1 VTAGAD
7 KAIAVSLDGYT
18 DLPPGK
24 VANVVTFFEMTAPPA
39 DPGHT
44 PPDGL
49 AVRTVAD
56 PSPAWYRDLYRRI
69 GEEWLWFSR
78 AVMPET
84 ELAALLADPATEIL
98 AAEDSLGTAVG
109 LAELHYALGEV
120 EIAMFGVVPALTGN
134 GTARWL
140 MQEALRRAWSAG
152 VGRVWLHTCT
162 FDHPAAV
169 RFYKRVGFV
178 PFKFAIEIADDPR
191 LTGQMPETAGPHI
204 ALIRGSERRS

>member
-1 VTAGAD
+1 VTSDTGRT
-7 KAIAVSLDGYT
+7 IAVSLDGYT

-24 VANVVTFFEMTAPPA
+24 VANVVTFFEMIARQDGPDHA
-39 DPGHT
+39 

-49 AVRTVAD
+49 ALRTVAD

-69 GEEWLWFSR
+69 GEDWLWFSR
-78 AVMPET
+78 AVMPEA

-98 AAEDSLGTAVG
+98 AVVDGQGTAVG
-109 LAELHYALGEV
+109 LAELHHALGEV
-120 EIAMFGVVPALTGN
+120 EIAMFGVVPALTGT

-152 VGRVWLHTCT
+152 VGRIWLHTCT

-169 RFYKRVGFV
+169 RFYRRAGFV

-191 LTGQMPETAGPHI
+191 LAGQMPETAGPHV
-204 ALIRGSERRS
+204 ALIRPERRS